1 MITDISRLKMENGK
15 VINPDKKIMVVQSGS
30 TAAVTLDYDVLKT
43 QLKIELTEQVNGFVR
58 IGYLLK
64 QARDTDILT
73 GSEYENVM
81 DFAAKEFHLTKDVVS
96 RYINICEKYSVGG
109 NSDRLLEEYTE
120 YGYAKLSEML
130 TLPDEIAEEI
140 TPEMTRS
147 EIQEIKKEYR
157 EEQKVTPLETMVE
170 APMEVPEEVKEQAEG
185 MDINSFDTLMG
196 KVLYLICKED
206 VDFFGD
212 LLHALIMS
220 LDDGKQV
227 DIEKSSKRVFEA
239 FAPDGQSAKTIR
251 VPQVGKIIVSAKEDM
266 ITLTNMRSL
275 EKEPWNPCKILN
287 VFHSMIRAAGGVEQN
302 SEQLYDT
309 LYGKEEVAPVQQPD
323 PEPKTT
329 KSENTP
335 PKAEQNAQNPSQ
347 NAEKT
352 TDQAQNEQIPVEN
365 DAAKEQQEDSQKAAE
380 EKDTAAAPKNGVL
393 RSENA
398 ASGDF
403 INAPEEPETV
413 KIDPAATEIVE
424 KEIEIPKNE
433 PVKTPE
439 SRISTPYDDMSP
451 EELAKVT
458 KDLIRAWA
466 LKFDAE
472 PDDRRQPGADAI
484 IRYMESLIYHIRE
497 QKWLVVADC
506 AKEIARAA
514 EFIDKMETQIYEERD
529 K

>member
-1 MITDISRLKMENGK
+1 MVTDVSRLKVENGK
-15 VINPDKKIMVVQSGS
+15 DINPDKKFMVVQSGS
-30 TAAVTLDYDVLKT
+30 TAAATLDYDVLKT

-64 QARDTDILT
+64 QARDTDILA

-196 KVLYLICKED
+196 KVLYLICKEN

-212 LLHALIMS
+212 LLHELIMS
-220 LDDGKQV
+220 LVDGKQV
-227 DIEKSSKRVFEA
+227 DVEKSSKRVFEA
-239 FAPDGQSAKTIR
+239 FVSDGQSAKTIR

-275 EKEPWNPCKILN
+275 EKESWKPNKILE
-287 VFHSMIRAAGGVEQN
+287 VFHSMIRAAGGVDQD
-302 SEQLYDT
+302 SEELYDA
-309 LYGKEEVAPVQQPD
+309 LYGKEEVAPVQ
-323 PEPKTT
+323 PEETT
-329 KSENTP
+329 TPTASGKSTDVRKEEQMAAAEGEELENEKSENAESRINTEREATLDTDEASKTRGTDSENPIKTP
-335 PKAEQNAQNPSQ
+335 SESLSED
-347 NAEKT
+347 EKT
-352 TDQAQNEQIPVEN
+352 AQNEPEIIKPEEITVEKMTPDRLEESVYSLIMAAGMHYDDKRMEAAEKIPV
-365 DAAKEQQEDSQKAAE
+365 
-380 EKDTAAAPKNGVL
+380 
-393 RSENA
+393 
-398 ASGDF
+398 
-403 INAPEEPETV
+403 
-413 KIDPAATEIVE
+413 
-424 KEIEIPKNE
+424 
-433 PVKTPE
+433 
-439 SRISTPYDDMSP
+439 MS
-451 EELAKVT
+451 A
-458 KDLIRAWA
+458 
-466 LKFDAE
+466 
-472 PDDRRQPGADAI
+472 
-484 IRYMESLIYHIRE
+484 SLIYHIRE
-497 QKWLVVADC
+497 RKW
-506 AKEIARAA
+506 EIAQAVAIDIAKAA
-514 EFIDKMETQIYEERD
+514 GRMAEIERELFLEDDK
-529 K
+529 